1 MAKISYIEKENTTP
15 EIQAMYDQLEK
26 KFGVVPNVVKA
37 MANSP
42 KLLPGFLTLLGA
54 SLGPTEVDTPLKELA
69 ILTTSKINGCRYCTA
84 HHTAA
89 GKRAGLGKEKM
100 DAAPDYTSSIFDH
113 KERAVVRFANEVTEN
128 VAASEESLNELGKHF
143 NESQIAELN
152 IVIGVFNL
160 LTRFADTFKVDL
172 EH

>member
-1 MAKISYIEKENTTP
+1 MAKIPYVEREDTTP

-54 SLGPTEVDTPLKELA
+54 SLGPTEVDAPLKELA
-69 ILTTSKINGCRYCTA
+69 ILTTSKINGCSYCSA

-89 GKRAGLGKEKM
+89 GKRAGLSKEKLE
-100 DAAPDYTSSIFDH
+100 ATPNYTSSIFDE
-113 KERAVVRFANEVTEN
+113 KERAVVRFASEVTKN
-128 VAASEESLNELGKHF
+128 VAASEESLNELRKFF
-143 NESQIAELN
+143 NESQISELN
-152 IVIGVFNL
+152 IVIGIFNL

>member
-1 MAKISYIEKENTTP
+1 MAKISYVEKENTTP

-54 SLGPTEVDTPLKELA
+54 SLGPTEVDAPLKELA
-69 ILTTSKINGCRYCTA
+69 ILTTSKINGCKYCTA

-89 GKRAGLGKEKM
+89 GRRAGLSKEKL
-100 DAAPDYTSSIFDH
+100 DATPDYSSSIFDE